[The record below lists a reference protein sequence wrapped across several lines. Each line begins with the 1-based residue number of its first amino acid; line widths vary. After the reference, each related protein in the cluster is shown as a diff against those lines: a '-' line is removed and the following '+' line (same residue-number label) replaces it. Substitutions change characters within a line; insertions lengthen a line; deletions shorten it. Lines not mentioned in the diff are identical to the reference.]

1 MSLIQK
7 IRDKY
12 ARIAV
17 IAIGLAL
24 LGFILMDAFAGR
36 SSMFGSRD
44 TTIGK
49 INGEEVEADPFMRR
63 VSEITKRQGFEGENG
78 TAQAV
83 NGLWQQELTD
93 RIMGDQ
99 YEELG
104 MTITDRELDQLLFGP
119 NPPQEFRQALVTRRT
134 PKAGILAR
142 FVSST
147 TKSKKAAHLIKKRS
161 WPNSLNTLKSSKC

>member
-36 SSMFGSRD
+36 GGIFGSRD

-49 INGEEVEADPFMRR
+49 INGDKIEADVFMRR
-63 VSEITKRQGFEGENG
+63 VSEITKCAPERKGKMFHVKHSLAHSSPGSG
-78 TAQAV
+78 R
-83 NGLWQQELTD
+83 G
-93 RIMGDQ
+93 
-99 YEELG
+99 
-104 MTITDRELDQLLFGP
+104 QL
-119 NPPQEFRQALVTRRT
+119 A
-134 PKAGILAR
+134 
-142 FVSST
+142 
-147 TKSKKAAHLIKKRS
+147 
-161 WPNSLNTLKSSKC
+161 